1 MKLGDI
7 KPGNTK
13 REEMTCEEAVQF
25 VSALCDREIIPPA
38 AAEHIGVCAACHER
52 LQEYI
57 EMGAELRRVASLQA
71 VEETEVKLWEQVPRI
86 TSKWWGKGWETMRI
100 PRFAFAILLVAAVVL
115 GSSLV
120 MVKARAHT
128 QGPVLMLTAKSAT
141 GHTVRCAL
149 SLKDEK
155 ADSCGSVRVVNGG
168 AELFGFRVISD
179 QGDRIEIGVRA
190 RFLPGNPGSGSF
202 SSAQIDGF
210 PETTYWLQVGEKLEA
225 KVEGSDPMT
234 ITGELL
240 DHMPTSLSVGGD
252 EQLEPN
258 PTEVRFVAPV
268 FVRGKEVVA
277 DFEGMTVKSIEKD
290 HGIVLHVPHDGRYLV
305 SLSPLEGAVEGQIK
319 ESRVTFELN
328 GQPYEFLTGAPIARG
343 SRIWILH
350 LPNEET
356 PDKSDE
362 HEFVSS
368 APMTQYLAKA
378 PAKN

>member
-1 MKLGDI
+1 MK
-7 KPGNTK
+7 
-13 REEMTCEEAVQF
+13 CEEATEF
-25 VSALCDREIIPPA
+25 VSALCDGGMIPQA
-38 AAEHIGVCAACHER
+38 AAEHIGDCAACHTR
-52 LQEYI
+52 LKEYA
-57 EMGAELRRVASLQA
+57 EMGAELRRAASLQA
-71 VEETEVKLWEQVPRI
+71 VEETEVKLWKQVPRI
-86 TSKWWGKGWETMRI
+86 TPKWWGKGWETMRI
-100 PRFAFAILLVAAVVL
+100 PRFAFAILLAVTVVL

-120 MVKARAHT
+120 MVRAHAHT

-168 AELFGFRVISD
+168 GELFGFRVISD

-190 RFLPGNPGSGSF
+190 RFLPRNAGSGSF
-202 SSAQIDGF
+202 SSDQIDGF

-225 KVEGSDPMT
+225 KVEGADPMT

-252 EQLEPN
+252 EQLDPN
-258 PTEVRFVAPV
+258 PGEVRFVAPV
-268 FVRGKEVVA
+268 FVRGHEVVC
-277 DFEGMTVKSIEKD
+277 DFDGMTVKSVEKD

-305 SLSPLEGAVEGQIK
+305 SLSPLEGAMEGQIK

-328 GQPYEFLTGAPIARG
+328 GQTYEFLTGAPIAQG
-343 SRIWILH
+343 NRIWILH
-350 LPNEET
+350 LPNQEA

-362 HEFVSS
+362 REFVSS
-368 APMTQYLAKA
+368 ESMIQYMAKA